1 MLWIR
6 LNALSIIGLRFHG
19 YFIYIAKYQC
29 GMAWT
34 IINFT
39 QTEHIHTA
47 TTTNKCEENPPT
59 NFQLLFISVNSTQN
73 RNDCAMNQIVWRN
86 FQFTGK
92 LNQIG
97 GKFFKNCFL
106 IFSFSLHPRQPMNM
120 GKKNMLLLYV
130 SDERGIGSEIFHL
143 WQNKCLKM
151 KIISNIIDTV
161 RRLFFFAP
169 RQICFPI
176 WWTFQ
181 FQQNHHEILRSVMM
195 IKWNYFFFLEKFNY
209 RCWSVS
215 TCKYLYFNIRPGR
228 KSNNKCWNTTSNI

>member
-29 GMAWT
+29 GIAWT

-47 TTTNKCEENPPT
+47 TTTKKCEENPPT

-106 IFSFSLHPRQPMNM
+106 IFFSLFTWVNRWVWE
-120 GKKNMLLLYV
+120 KKYV
-130 SDERGIGSEIFHL
+130 VIICFRWAWNRFGDFSPLAKQMSQNENNLQHNWYCSEIIFFCSSPNMFSDL
-143 WQNKCLKM
+143 MNIPISTKSSWDFAFCDDDKM
-151 KIISNIIDTV
+151 E
-161 RRLFFFAP
+161 LFFF
-169 RQICFPI
+169 
-176 WWTFQ
+176 
-181 FQQNHHEILRSVMM
+181 S
-195 IKWNYFFFLEKFNY
+195 
-209 RCWSVS
+209 
-215 TCKYLYFNIRPGR
+215 R
-228 KSNNKCWNTTSNI
+228 KI